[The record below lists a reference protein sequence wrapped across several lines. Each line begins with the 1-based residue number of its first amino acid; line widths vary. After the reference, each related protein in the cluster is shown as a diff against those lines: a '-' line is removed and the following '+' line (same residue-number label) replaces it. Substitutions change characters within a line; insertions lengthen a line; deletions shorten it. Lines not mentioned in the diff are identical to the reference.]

1 MSVCFLIDG
10 AARAGSSAIL
20 LISGLRKPGVND
32 KPGHH
37 SPSSAGAVQKMF
49 AEVSDGVSCESDG
62 QSAAPCHH
70 AMRVEIC

>member
-1 MSVCFLIDG
+1 MFLIDG

-20 LISGLRKPGVND
+20 LSSGLRKPGIND

-49 AEVSDGVSCESDG
+49 AEVSGGAGSESDG
-62 QSAAPCHH
+62 QSAVPCHH
-70 AMRVEIC
+70 AMRAEIC